1 MFTINIW
8 IRQKALP
15 GLDLKERW
23 KWSCSIVSDSYATPW
38 TVDYQAPQSME
49 FSRQEYWSG
58 LPFPLQGIFPTQGLN
73 LGLPHYKQML
83 YHLSHQG
90 SPRLGLEVK
99 WSEVAQSYLTLCNP
113 VDCSLPGSSI
123 HGILQARILRN
134 PYILSPVE
142 TLTWGWDGKWSLLE
156 GDEVQGQTHLV
167 CPVKQLF
174 HPLKQKNKNRT
185 WVEHQIWVWR
195 EEYGQCAGFQSQ
207 VTLVF
212 GAHVEGEEIHR

>member
-1 MFTINIW
+1 MLNS
-8 IRQKALP
+8 IRLLCDPMDCRLPGSSVHGIFQTRVLEWVAISSPGDLPNPGIEPGSATLQADALP
-15 GLDLKERW
+15 SEPPGKPRAW
-23 KWSCSIVSDSYATPW
+23 AWS
-38 TVDYQAPQSME
+38 
-49 FSRQEYWSG
+49 
-58 LPFPLQGIFPTQGLN
+58 
-73 LGLPHYKQML
+73 
-83 YHLSHQG
+83 
-90 SPRLGLEVK
+90 EVK